1 MNQKPWHTA
10 SFYDYGNHF
19 MYTDRPC
26 GKHSTIDPASGNPPM
41 HYIADIPIS
50 LAKSIEGK
58 YFVGSAENLKFG
70 NATNAWARLY
80 NPIDSGVN
88 FFLNVWTA
96 TDLSSSPF
104 RVQIWFNATPPG
116 IIQVS
121 PLVSPA
127 NTAYFPSPTPHV
139 RLEYAVG
146 AIGLPEGGIM
156 AFCRNEQAGTTINS
170 EEQGKFIFPPGGSF
184 LVFISNPETP
194 VMPAIGKIAFGWW
207 EEPICN
213 MP

>member
-10 SFYDYGNHF
+10 SFYDYDNHF
-19 MYTDRPC
+19 MYTDRHC
-26 GKHSTIDPASGNPPM
+26 VKHSTIDPASGNPPM

-58 YFVGSAENLKFG
+58 YFVGTAENLKFG

-96 TDLSSSPF
+96 TDISSSPF

-116 IIQVS
+116 IIQES

-127 NTAYFPSPTPHV
+127 NTAYFPYPTPHV

-146 AIGLPEGGIM
+146 VIGLPEGGTM
-156 AFCRNEQAGTTINS
+156 VFCRSEQAGTTINS